1 MGHKVN
7 PRGFRIGMTQSS
19 PSRWFSRTQYNAF
32 LREDTQIRSLLKKKL
47 KEAGVAR
54 IECKRAAE
62 ALTVVIH
69 TSRPGVVIG
78 RGGAGIEELKSAIT
92 KLAGV
97 GRSVTVQIQEV
108 DQPNTNAELV
118 VQGIIEQL
126 EKRVPFR
133 MAMKRAIESVKQ
145 GGAKGVKIVVSG
157 RLNGA
162 EIART
167 ETLGD
172 GSVPLHTLRADI
184 DYARGAAHTI
194 YGAVGVKV
202 WVYHG
207 EVFEEK
213 QASARPR
220 AAIERA

>member
-7 PRGFRIGMTQSS
+7 PRGFRIGITQSS
-19 PSRWFSRTQYNAF
+19 PSRWFSRTQYNTF
-32 LREDTQIRSLLKKKL
+32 LREDTQIRSMLKKKL
-47 KEAGVAR
+47 KEAAVAR
-54 IECKRAAE
+54 VECKRAADS
-62 ALTVVIH
+62 LTVTIN

-78 RGGAGIEELKSAIT
+78 RGGAGIEEVKRAIIA
-92 KLAGV
+92 LV
-97 GRSVTVQIQEV
+97 GKGRTVTVQIQEV

-118 VQGIIEQL
+118 SQGIIEQL

-133 MAMKRAIESVKQ
+133 MAMKRAIEAVKQ
-145 GGAKGVKIVVSG
+145 GGAKGVKIMVAG

-167 ETLGD
+167 ETLSD

-202 WVYHG
+202 WIYHG

-213 QASARPR
+213 QPSPSRVTPEHA
-220 AAIERA
+220 

>member
-7 PRGFRIGMTQSS
+7 PRGFRIGITQSS
-19 PSRWFSRTQYNAF
+19 PSRWFSRTQYIAY
-32 LREDTQIRSLLKKKL
+32 LREDIQIRSMLKKKL

-54 IECKRAAE
+54 IEFKRAAD
-62 ALTVVIH
+62 ALTVTIH

-78 RGGAGIEELKSAIT
+78 RGGAGIEELKNQIS
-92 KLAGV
+92 KRAGS
-97 GRSVTVQIQEV
+97 GRAVTVQIQEV
-108 DQPNTNAELV
+108 DQPTTNAELV
-118 VQGIIEQL
+118 AQNIIEQL

-145 GGAKGVKIVVSG
+145 GGAKGVKIIVSG

-167 ETLGD
+167 ETLSN

-202 WVYHG
+202 WIYHG
-207 EVFEEK
+207 EVFEK
-213 QASARPR
+213 KSDVSRQRVR
-220 AAIERA
+220 VERA